1 VCGDTT
7 ANHNVVGGM
16 AHTVRTAYKVW
27 SGIAAGV
34 FCLVA
39 ITDLSGS
46 HATPT
51 AAPVV
56 AGAASPA
63 AVAPTAAPVAEPVT
77 AAPTAPEPGQPAS
90 GGRTVTVSRVIDGDT
105 FVADGQKIR
114 VLGID
119 SCESNTAGG
128 REATATATSMLE
140 GEQVVLRSEPGV
152 DRDKYGRELRYV
164 ETAPGGSDF
173 GDLMVGYDHTAVY
186 AGKADANPAYVAK
199 LRSDDTNGRTCSA
212 PSSAPT
218 SSRTSSSDG
227 GSINWPSPGDQ
238 GLPDGA
244 LTGGYCARKWWC

>member
-1 VCGDTT
+1 MCGDTT
-7 ANHNVVGGM
+7 ADNGVVGGM

-46 HATPT
+46 HAAPT

-56 AGAASPA
+56 SSAASPA
-63 AVAPTAAPVAEPVT
+63 AVAPTAAPVAEPAT
-77 AAPTAPEPGQPAS
+77 AAPAAPETGQPAS
-90 GGRTVTVSRVIDGDT
+90 GGQTVTVSRVIDGDT
-105 FVADGQKIR
+105 FVAGGQKVR

-128 REATATATSMLE
+128 KEATATARTMLE
-140 GEQVVLRSEPGV
+140 GEQVVLRAEPGV

-164 ETAPGGSDF
+164 EMSPGGTDF

-186 AGKADANPAYVAK
+186 AGKEDASPAYVAK
-199 LRSDDTNGRTCSA
+199 LRADDTNGRTCSA
-212 PSSAPT
+212 SSAPT
-218 SSRTSSSDG
+218 SSRSSSGG

>member
-1 VCGDTT
+1 
-7 ANHNVVGGM
+7 M